1 MKQTSRQARKRIW
14 QAATS
19 PTEVERTQSEHKRA
33 LAMLTA
39 PTVRKTSTEFRITRS
54 ETTIMMRS
62 HYCGQLNESLE
73 GQEITLCGWVHRRRD
88 HGGVIFLDIR
98 DRDGLAQVVFDPD
111 RAETFAAAD
120 RVRSEYVVKVT
131 GKVRLRPAG
140 AGNANM
146 ASGMI
151 EVLGYELEV
160 LNEAETPPF
169 PLNEFSD
176 VGEETRLRYRFIDLR
191 RPEMLEKLR
200 LRSRMTTSIRRYLD
214 ENGFLDVETPI
225 LTRAT
230 PEGARDYLVPSRTHA
245 GSFFALPQSPQLFKQ
260 LLMVAGFDRYYQ
272 IAKCFRDE
280 DLRADRQPEFTQ
292 IDIETSFLDEKD
304 IMGLTEGMIRN
315 LFKEVLDLEFGEF
328 PHMTFEEAMRRYGSD
343 KPDLRNPLELVDV
356 ADQLKDVDFK
366 VFSGPANDPKC
377 RIAALRVPGAGSM
390 PRKQIDDY
398 TKFVSIYGAKGL
410 AYIKVN
416 ERAKGVEGLQSPIV
430 KNIPEANL
438 NVILDRVGAVDGDIV
453 FFGAD
458 KAKIVSE
465 ALGALRIKVGNDLNL
480 LTCEWAPM
488 WVVDFP
494 MFEEND
500 DGSFSALHH
509 PFTAPKCSPEELEA
523 NPATAL
529 SRAYDMVLNGTELGG
544 GSIRI
549 HRKEMQQAV
558 FRLLGIEES
567 EQEEKFGFLL
577 DALKYGAPPH
587 GGLAFGLDRLV
598 MLMTGAQSI
607 REVIAFPKTQ
617 SAACVMTQAP
627 GLVDAKALRELH
639 IRLREQPKA
648 E

>member
-1 MKQTSRQARKRIW
+1 MTGREFKTDLEKR
-14 QAATS
+14 
-19 PTEVERTQSEHKRA
+19 
-33 LAMLTA
+33 
-39 PTVRKTSTEFRITRS
+39 
-54 ETTIMMRS
+54 TTTMMRS
-62 HYCGQLNESLE
+62 HYCGQLNESLD

-98 DRDGLAQVVFDPD
+98 DREGLAQVVFDPD
-111 RAETFAAAD
+111 RAETFAKAD

-131 GKVRLRPAG
+131 GKVRLRPEG
-140 AGNANM
+140 ARNANM
-146 ASGMI
+146 ASGAI

-160 LNEAETPPF
+160 LNQAETPPF
-169 PLNEFSD
+169 PLDEYSD

-191 RPEMLEKLR
+191 HPEMAAKLK
-200 LRSRMTTSIRRYLD
+200 LRSRITSSIRRYLD
-214 ENGFLDVETPI
+214 DNGFLDVETPI

-292 IDIETSFLDEKD
+292 IDIETSFLDESD
-304 IMGLTEGMIRN
+304 IMGLTETMIRN
-315 LFKEVLDLEFGEF
+315 LFKEVLDVEFGTL
-328 PHMTFEEAMRRYGSD
+328 PHMTLAEAMRRFGSD
-343 KPDLRNPLELVDV
+343 KPDLRIPLELVDV
-356 ADQLKDVDFK
+356 ADQLKDVEFK
-366 VFSGPANDPKC
+366 VFSGPANDPKG
-377 RIAALRVPGAGSM
+377 RVAALRVPGAASM
-390 PRKQIDDY
+390 PRSQIDDY
-398 TKFVSIYGAKGL
+398 TKFVGNYGAKGL

-430 KNIPEANL
+430 KFIPEDNL
-438 NVILDRVGAVDGDIV
+438 KVILDRVGAVDGDIV

-458 KAKIVSE
+458 KAKIVCD
-465 ALGALRIKVGNDLNL
+465 ALGALRIKVGHDLNL
-480 LTCEWAPM
+480 LTCEWAPL

-500 DGSFSALHH
+500 DGSLTAMHH
-509 PFTAPKCSPEELEA
+509 PFTAPKCTPEELEA
-523 NPATAL
+523 NPAAAL

-549 HRKEMQQAV
+549 HDKAMQQTV
-558 FRLLGIEES
+558 FRVLGINED
-567 EQEEKFGFLL
+567 EQQEKFGFLL
-577 DALKYGAPPH
+577 DALKFGAPPH

-598 MLMTGAQSI
+598 MLMTGASSI

-627 GLVDAKALRELH
+627 GIVDAKALRELH

>member
-1 MKQTSRQARKRIW
+1 
-14 QAATS
+14 
-19 PTEVERTQSEHKRA
+19 
-33 LAMLTA
+33 
-39 PTVRKTSTEFRITRS
+39 
-54 ETTIMMRS
+54 MMRS
-62 HYCGQLNESLE
+62 HYCGQLNASLD
-73 GQEITLCGWVHRRRD
+73 GQEVTLCGWVHRRRD

-98 DRDGLAQVVFDPD
+98 DREGIAQVVFAPEHEDV
-111 RAETFAAAD
+111 FNKAD
-120 RVRSEYVVKVT
+120 RVRSEYVIKVT
-131 GKVRLRPAG
+131 GTVRLRPEG
-140 AGNANM
+140 AVNPNM
-146 ASGMI
+146 ASGEI
-151 EVLGYELEV
+151 EVDASALEV
-160 LNEAETPPF
+160 LNQADTPPF
-169 PLNEFSD
+169 PLDEHSE

-191 RPEMLEKLR
+191 RPEMAEKLK
-200 LRSRMTTSIRRYLD
+200 LRSRITSSIRRYLD
-214 ENGFLDVETPI
+214 DNGFLDVETPI

-292 IDIETSFLDEKD
+292 IDMETSFMDEDD
-304 IMGLTEGMIRN
+304 IMAITETMVRN
-315 LFKEVLDLEFGEF
+315 LFKEVLNVEFGEF
-328 PHMTFEEAMRRYGSD
+328 PHMPYSEAMRRFGSD
-343 KPDLRNPLELVDV
+343 KPDLRIPLELVDV
-356 ADQLKDVDFK
+356 ADQLTDVDFK
-366 VFSGPANDPKC
+366 VFSGPANDAKG
-377 RIAALRVPGAGSM
+377 RVAALRVPGAGSM

-398 TKFVSIYGAKGL
+398 TKFVGNYGAKGL

-416 ERAKGVEGLQSPIV
+416 ERALGVEGLQSPIV
-430 KNIPEANL
+430 KFIPEANL
-438 NVILDRVGAVDGDIV
+438 NTILDRVGAVDGDIV

-458 KAKIVSE
+458 KASVVND
-465 ALGALRIKVGNDLNL
+465 ALGALRIRLGHDLEL
-480 LTCEWAPM
+480 LTCQWAPM

-500 DGSFSALHH
+500 DGSLTAIHH
-509 PFTAPKCSPEELEA
+509 PFTSPKCSPEELKA
-523 NPATAL
+523 APQTAL

-549 HRKEMQQAV
+549 HDRKMQQTV
-558 FRLLGIEES
+558 FEILGISEE
-567 EQEEKFGFLL
+567 EQREKFGFLL

-598 MLMTGAQSI
+598 MLMTGANSI

-627 GLVDAKALRELH
+627 GEVDSKALRELH
-639 IRLREQPKA
+639 IRLREQAKV